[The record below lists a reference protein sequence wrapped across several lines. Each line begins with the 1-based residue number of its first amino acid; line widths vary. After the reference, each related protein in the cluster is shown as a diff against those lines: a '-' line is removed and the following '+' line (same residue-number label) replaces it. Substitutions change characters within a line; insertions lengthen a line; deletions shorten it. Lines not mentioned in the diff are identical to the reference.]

1 MKVLLVYVPGGA
13 QKIIPLGLLYVAN
26 ILIDIK
32 CEVEIFNACL
42 DKNIDNLL
50 NLITKYNPD
59 VIGYGGIATSY
70 PQTKRT
76 SEAIKHSY
84 ENLIQIAGGP
94 LASTYE
100 LLLENRVVNY
110 VVHGEAEISLPKL
123 ISFFNGKGSIENV
136 GGVSYLSGDC
146 IKQNAPEKQIEDLD
160 IVKLPAYHL
169 VNADEHILSLKDF
182 IESNKYELL
191 LLDKKTH
198 ASINSFI
205 SKGKDKYLP
214 IISSRGCTHSCLFC
228 YRHVRG
234 IRRHSV
240 NYVIGHIKYLMDK
253 YNLGGVHFVE
263 ELFNSDRQWVFD
275 LCDAIEDSSIEMFY
289 RIGSARVDKVD
300 KEMLCR
306 LKDTGCIE
314 IGYGHESGSEKILK
328 EYRKGVSVSQNTKAT
343 LLTRKAGIVVPIQ
356 LVIGSPGETSHTIF
370 ETSKFLK
377 NVRALTVSAN
387 YIIPLP
393 GTPIWNYVMKKK
405 LIDDIESYLDRV
417 ASVGGTYKIGLNL
430 TSSSDFV
437 WKLWRLVLYRTTQI
451 NKYKSRK
458 NYFLCLLHYLF
469 IAPVFK
475 SFLKVVG
482 EIREKF
488 FGK

>member
-1 MKVLLVYVPGGA
+1 
-13 QKIIPLGLLYVAN
+13 
-26 ILIDIK
+26 
-32 CEVEIFNACL
+32 
-42 DKNIDNLL
+42 
-50 NLITKYNPD
+50 
-59 VIGYGGIATSY
+59 
-70 PQTKRT
+70 
-76 SEAIKHSY
+76 
-84 ENLIQIAGGP
+84 
-94 LASTYE
+94 
-100 LLLENRVVNY
+100 
-110 VVHGEAEISLPKL
+110 
-123 ISFFNGKGSIENV
+123 
-136 GGVSYLSGDC
+136 
-146 IKQNAPEKQIEDLD
+146 
-160 IVKLPAYHL
+160 
-169 VNADEHILSLKDF
+169 
-182 IESNKYELL
+182 
-191 LLDKKTH
+191 
-198 ASINSFI
+198 
-205 SKGKDKYLP
+205 
-214 IISSRGCTHSCLFC
+214 
-228 YRHVRG
+228 
-234 IRRHSV
+234 
-240 NYVIGHIKYLMDK
+240 MDK

-300 KEMLCR
+300 KEILCR

-370 ETSKFLK
+370 ETSKYLK
-377 NVRALTVSAN
+377 NVRALTVSTN

-475 SFLKVVG
+475 YFLKVVG